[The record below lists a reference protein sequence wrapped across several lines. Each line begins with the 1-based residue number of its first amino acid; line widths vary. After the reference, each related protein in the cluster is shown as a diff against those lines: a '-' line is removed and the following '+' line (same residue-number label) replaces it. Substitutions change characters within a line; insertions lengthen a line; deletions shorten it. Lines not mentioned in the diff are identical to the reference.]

1 MDIVYGQGSRDQ
13 ALAAVGRLLEF
24 LAQAGETNLT
34 ELGEGERRAWSQRVC
49 AAVALLAASLPVSQ
63 EAAAIV
69 NPQATS
75 QDRYKAIMRAVIAG
89 FGFDP
94 ETAETLCSPPWL
106 N

>member
-1 MDIVYGQGSRDQ
+1 MYGKGSRDQ
-13 ALAAVGRLLEF
+13 AQAAVARLLGF
-24 LAQAGETNLT
+24 LAQAEETKLAA
-34 ELGEGERRAWSQRVC
+34 LGQAEQRAWAQRVC

-75 QDRYKAIMRAVIAG
+75 QDRYKQLLRAVIGG

-94 ETAETLCSPPWL
+94 ETAETLCSPQSPWL